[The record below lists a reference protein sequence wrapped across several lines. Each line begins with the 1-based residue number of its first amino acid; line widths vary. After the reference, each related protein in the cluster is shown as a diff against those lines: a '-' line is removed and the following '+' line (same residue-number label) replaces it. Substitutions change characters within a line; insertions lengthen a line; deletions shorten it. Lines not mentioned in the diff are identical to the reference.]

1 MQFCSNMIANILLDI
16 VFKYFAQPR
25 TCRFLVGV
33 GGSLKRII
41 SKENMSGRGN
51 LVEIED
57 LFQKTF
63 QLVSVQMK
71 YVCG

>member
-1 MQFCSNMIANILLDI
+1 MQ
-16 VFKYFAQPR
+16 V
-25 TCRFLVGV
+25 RFLVGV